1 MNENNCT
8 LISLQVD
15 KAFLAKAKKRAKDLG
30 LTLSAYIRLCVLN
43 ELKLNDNNRSNLI
56 GF

>member
-15 KAFLAKAKKRAKDLG
+15 RAFLAKAKKRAKDLG